1 MSGLMYCVG
10 AIAVVVGAVMVG
22 FGIPDNQFSFGN
34 TLISAGTT
42 AIAGGLVVI
51 ALGMVVA
58 QLQRINEALATR
70 APIKSSRPFDTF
82 EHAAGLRNAPA
93 PGRIPFP
100 PRPKADAGIRE
111 PHPPEP
117 RMESAVPTDMPADEP
132 PAAPSFAPMLRNPE
146 EAPVTV
152 EDDVSLS
159 PPHPMAAVARGP
171 GGFGDRFTVPPP
183 PRVAETTGPDEDR
196 YEPKRDAG
204 WRSPPPPAAPAPVR
218 PAQSTYFDTMWPAE
232 SKSAKGPAGTET
244 KPYEPIPN
252 NIYRTSTDGLLLA
265 HGPPDRIK
273 DRTHTGN
280 LDDAFLALVRGSGV
294 GPS

>member
-100 PRPKADAGIRE
+100 SRPKTE
-111 PHPPEP
+111 P
-117 RMESAVPTDMPADEP
+117 A
-132 PAAPSFAPMLRNPE
+132 NPD
-146 EAPVTV
+146 PQ
-152 EDDVSLS
+152 
-159 PPHPMAAVARGP
+159 P
-171 GGFGDRFTVPPP
+171 
-183 PRVAETTGPDEDR
+183 
-196 YEPKRDAG
+196 
-204 WRSPPPPAAPAPVR
+204 
-218 PAQSTYFDTMWPAE
+218 
-232 SKSAKGPAGTET
+232 
-244 KPYEPIPN
+244 
-252 NIYRTSTDGLLLA
+252 
-265 HGPPDRIK
+265 
-273 DRTHTGN
+273 
-280 LDDAFLALVRGSGV
+280 
-294 GPS
+294 